1 MNRRPLF
8 LQLFLTY
15 MPLIVVGLFLLLL
28 IVNNVIKNA
37 YYEETERTLVNQ
49 AEIFSTFISNNSQGN
64 FSSKSSVINMGKASV
79 QELLLLIKEVLFWVI
94 LRKAQN
100 KWTIIY

>member
-1 MNRRPLF
+1 
-8 LQLFLTY
+8 

-49 AEIFSTFISNNSQGN
+49 AEIFSTFISINSQGN
-64 FSSKSSVINMGKASV
+64 FNYQEFCDEYGQGISSRI
-79 QELLLLIKEVLFWVI
+79 
-94 LRKAQN
+94 
-100 KWTIIY
+100 TIIDKRGFEIGRAHV